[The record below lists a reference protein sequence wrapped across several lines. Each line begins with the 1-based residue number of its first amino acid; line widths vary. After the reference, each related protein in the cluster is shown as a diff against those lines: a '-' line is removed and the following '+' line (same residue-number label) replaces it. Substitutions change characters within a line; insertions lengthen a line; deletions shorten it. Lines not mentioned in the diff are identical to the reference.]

1 VNEVASEIAENFNYE
16 FPDDNNFMSYR
27 YDEPIKS
34 TNKTETADKR
44 IVN

>member
-27 YDEPIKS
+27 YDEPFKS
-34 TNKTETADKR
+34 TIKTDILDKR